1 MRAVTFPRGF
11 RASGIAC
18 GLKES
23 GKPDLALIVSD
34 VPASAAG
41 MFTQNRV
48 VAAPVT
54 LSRNVV
60 TGGSARA
67 TVVNSGN
74 ANACTGAQGDADAR
88 EMASLTAAALGCDP
102 AHVLV
107 ASTGIIG
114 RPMAMGRLRAGIP
127 LAAAALSATAARTP
141 RTRSARPTPTRRP
154 ARRPPCSPAA
164 RCGSVPWRR
173 GPA

>member
-1 MRAVTFPRGF
+1 MKAVTFPRGF

-23 GKPDLALIVSD
+23 GKPDLALIVSETPGS
-34 VPASAAG
+34 VAG

-54 LSRNVV
+54 LSRSVV
-60 TGGSARA
+60 RGGVARA

-74 ANACTGAQGDADAR
+74 ANACTGAQGSADAR
-88 EMASLTAAALGCDP
+88 EMARLTAEHLGCDP
-102 AHVLV
+102 GEVLV

-114 RPMAMGRLRAGIP
+114 RPLAMDRLRAGIP
-127 LAAAALSATAARTP
+127 AAAAALRPGVARTP

-154 ARRPPCSPAA
+154 ARRPSRSRAG
-164 RCGSVPWRR
+164 RCGSARWRR
-173 GPA
+173 ARA